1 LKPSPGNAEGSV
13 KLVEYSRGND
23 IILSVDH
30 DALGGEDR
38 IMNKAI
44 GLVLV
49 GGIVCG
55 LALWAGQTTVKVTI
69 QEIEP
74 FSYACMGHKGPFS
87 EIPDVVNQL
96 MVAFQQLNVVPAG
109 PMMAIFFNE
118 PELVKPVDIY
128 YEVGFPISEETDV
141 SYPESVETDNKPILQ
156 KKQWTFS
163 RVASAVHTGSYETTS
178 ETVTAMMEWIKNN
191 GYAAAGPIVERYTDM
206 DPATG
211 NPGNL
216 KTEIWIPIRDAER

>member
-1 LKPSPGNAEGSV
+1 
-13 KLVEYSRGND
+13 
-23 IILSVDH
+23 
-30 DALGGEDR
+30 
-38 IMNKAI
+38 MNKAI
-44 GLVLV
+44 SLVLIGAV
-49 GGIVCG
+49 VSG

-74 FSYACMGHKGPFS
+74 FSYACMGHNGPFS
-87 EIPDVVNQL
+87 EIPDVVNRL
-96 MVAFQQLNVVPAG
+96 MEAFQQLNVVPAG

-118 PELVKPVDIY
+118 PELVKPAELY

-141 SYPESVETDNKPILQ
+141 SYPESVEVSGRPILQ

-163 RVASAVHTGSYETTS
+163 RVATCVHTGSYETTQ
-178 ETVTAMMEWIKNN
+178 ETILAMMTWIEDN
-191 GYAAAGPIVERYTDM
+191 GYKAAGPIVERYTDA

-216 KTEIWIPIRDAER
+216 KTEIWIPLLDADK